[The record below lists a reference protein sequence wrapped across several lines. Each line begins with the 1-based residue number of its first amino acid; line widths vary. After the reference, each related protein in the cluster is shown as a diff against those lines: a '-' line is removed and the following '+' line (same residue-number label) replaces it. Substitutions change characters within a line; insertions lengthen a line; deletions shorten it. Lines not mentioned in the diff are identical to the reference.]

1 MFGSGA
7 PETTG
12 SIAAPVDV
20 QQPLPPTLAYSDA
33 ARIGQA
39 AAAAF
44 WQADD
49 GSGGEWVNRA
59 TGSSGTVEGGAAA
72 TTDSSGECRPFSSI
86 VTSIGGVHHYS
97 GDVCRPLGG
106 RPVVRI
112 DERSPA
118 DRS

>member
-1 MFGSGA
+1 MFGGGA
-7 PETTG
+7 PQTTG
-12 SIAAPVDV
+12 SIASPVDV
-20 QQPLPPTLAYSDA
+20 QQPLPSTLAYSDA
-33 ARIGQA
+33 ATIGRA

-44 WQADD
+44 WQADS
-49 GSGGEWVNRA
+49 GSGGAWVNRA

-72 TTDSSGECRPFSSI
+72 TTNESGECRPFSTI

-97 GDVCRPLGG
+97 GDVCRSGGG
-106 RPVVRI
+106 RSVVRI